1 MQILNIVF
9 IFLNRLI
16 EKKNYYNEKH
26 NIVFDELK
34 VVKPIAISY
43 CNYLFCCNKF
53 IFKIIKNP
61 LFQQKVI
68 VT

>member
-16 EKKNYYNEKH
+16 KKNYYNEKH

>member
-53 IFKIIKNP
+53 IFKIIKKP
-61 LFQQKVI
+61 LFQQQVI